1 VSNTL
6 RQAREDAGMSQSE
19 LARAV
24 EVPQA
29 TISAIETGK
38 TIRPGYG
45 LVVRICRAIGREPED
60 VFPTAMEESA

>member
-1 VSNTL
+1 
-6 RQAREDAGMSQSE
+6 MSQSE

-38 TIRPGYG
+38 TLKPGYG

-60 VFPTAMEESA
+60 VFPIQIEENLHDFPQR